1 MADVD
6 RESIHF
12 IREVAVRYVG
22 RSTRIVTA
30 IRQPAQV
37 VDFMRRVVR
46 DDAREHFVALYLD
59 GRHRPI
65 AHQVVS
71 VGTALASLVH
81 PREVFQPAILVGA
94 CAAIV
99 GHNHP
104 SGDPAPS
111 SEDRD
116 VTRRLAQAGAL
127 LGVPLLDSLIWTR
140 AGDYVSVRELDPA
153 AFDVPSGR

>member
-1 MADVD
+1 MASVE
-6 RESIHF
+6 RENIHF

-22 RSTRIVTA
+22 RSARIEAA
-30 IRQPAQV
+30 IRRPDQV

-46 DDAREHFVALYLD
+46 DDAREHFLAVYLD

-71 VGTALASLVH
+71 VGTASASLVH

-94 CAAIV
+94 CAVIV

-104 SGDPAPS
+104 SGDTTPS
-111 SEDRD
+111 SEDRE
-116 VTRRLAQAGAL
+116 VTRRLVRAGEL
-127 LGVPLLDSLIWTR
+127 LGVRIIDHVVVAERGFCSLKEEGALEADS
-140 AGDYVSVRELDPA
+140 
-153 AFDVPSGR
+153 

>member
-1 MADVD
+1 MANTGDV
-6 RESIHF
+6 HL
-12 IREVAVRYVG
+12 IREVAIRYVG
-22 RSTRIVTA
+22 ARRRAPSKITR
-30 IRQPAQV
+30 PDQV
-37 VDFMRRVVR
+37 AEYLRRRVR

-71 VGTALASLVH
+71 IGTASASLVH

-104 SGDPAPS
+104 SGDPTPS
-111 SEDRD
+111 TADVDMTREIVNAARPLRVAVHDHLVVGRD
-116 VTRRLAQAGAL
+116 GTASFKAL
-127 LGVPLLDSLIWTR
+127 GLM
-140 AGDYVSVRELDPA
+140 
-153 AFDVPSGR
+153 

>member
-1 MADVD
+1 MASAE

-22 RSTRIVTA
+22 RSARIATA
-30 IRQPAQV
+30 IRRPDQV
-37 VDFMRRVVR
+37 VDFMSRVVR
-46 DDAREHFVALYLD
+46 DDAREHFLALYLD

-71 VGTALASLVH
+71 VGTASASLVH

-104 SGDPAPS
+104 SGDPTPS
-111 SEDRD
+111 PEDRE

-127 LGVPLLDSLIWTR
+127 LGVPLLDSVVWTR
-140 AGDYVSVRELDPA
+140 EGAHASIRELDAALFDAPA
-153 AFDVPSGR
+153 SR

>member
-1 MADVD
+1 MASVE

-22 RSTRIVTA
+22 RSARIASA
-30 IRQPAQV
+30 IRRPAEV
-37 VDFMRRVVR
+37 VEFMRRVVR

-71 VGTALASLVH
+71 VGTASASLVH
-81 PREVFQPAILVGA
+81 PREVFQPAFLVGA
-94 CAAIV
+94 CAAV
-99 GHNHP
+99 VAHNHP
-104 SGDPAPS
+104 SGDPTPS
-111 SEDRD
+111 REDRE

-127 LGVPLLDSLIWTR
+127 LGVPLLDSLVWTR
-140 AGDYVSVRELDPA
+140 AGDYASVRELEPA
-153 AFDVPSGR
+153 LFEAPPGG

>member
-1 MADVD
+1 MASVD

-12 IREVAVRYVG
+12 IREVAVRYIG
-22 RSTRIVTA
+22 RSARIASA
-30 IRQPAQV
+30 IRRPPEV
-37 VDFMRRVVR
+37 VEFMRRVVR

-71 VGTALASLVH
+71 VGTASASLVH

-104 SGDPAPS
+104 SGDCAPS
-111 SEDRD
+111 QDDRE

-127 LGVPLLDSLIWTR
+127 LGVPLLDSVVWTR
-140 AGDYVSVRELDPA
+140 TGDYASVRELEPA
-153 AFDVPSGR
+153 LFDAPSRG

>member
-1 MADVD
+1 MAGVD

-22 RSTRIVTA
+22 RSARIASA
-30 IRQPAQV
+30 IRRPAEV

-71 VGTALASLVH
+71 VGTASASLVH

-99 GHNHP
+99 GHSHP
-104 SGDPAPS
+104 SGDTTPS
-111 SEDRD
+111 PEDRE

-127 LGVPLLDSLIWTR
+127 LGVPLLDSVVWSR
-140 AGDYVSVRELDPA
+140 AGAHTSIRELDA
-153 AFDVPSGR
+153 TLFDTPRAG